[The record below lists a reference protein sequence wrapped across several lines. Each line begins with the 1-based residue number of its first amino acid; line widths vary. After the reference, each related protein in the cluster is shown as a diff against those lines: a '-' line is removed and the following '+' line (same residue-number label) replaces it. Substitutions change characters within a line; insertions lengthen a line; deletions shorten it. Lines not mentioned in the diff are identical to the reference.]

1 MNNVSEKHPEQR
13 KAMVTLGGEYVKTTD
28 VIVGDAGPFAKREP

>member
-1 MNNVSEKHPEQR
+1 MNDLSEKHPEQR
-13 KAMVTLGGEYVKTTD
+13 KAMLTLWGEYVKTTD